1 MPHSL
6 KPKTSKDQTAQAVAP
21 AAHCSASLEQRLTTV
36 LVAAEG
42 DDLIAVVETII
53 KQRDTAQDLLDWA
66 ESLLCNAL
74 PMSHCTQ
81 DEWDSALK
89 KWRDL
94 KHGEPSGPNVADQA
108 TASERRPLT

>member
-1 MPHSL
+1 MPS
-6 KPKTSKDQTAQAVAP
+6 
-21 AAHCSASLEQRLTTV
+21 SASLKQKLTSV
-36 LVAAEG
+36 LIAAEG

-53 KQRDTAQDLLDWA
+53 KQRDDARDLLDWA

-94 KHGEPSGPNVADQA
+94 KHGAPSEPNVKEQTTPNED
-108 TASERRPLT
+108 EN